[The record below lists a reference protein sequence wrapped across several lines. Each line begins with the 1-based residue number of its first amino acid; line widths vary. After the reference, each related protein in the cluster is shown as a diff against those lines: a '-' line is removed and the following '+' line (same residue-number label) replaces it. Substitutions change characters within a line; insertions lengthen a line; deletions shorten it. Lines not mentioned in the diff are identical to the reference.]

1 MQPCLYY
8 CYDAYCGWCYGFS
21 NVISQIKKSYQNH
34 LQFEVLSGGMILAEP
49 AQPIS
54 VIAGLVEKGYQQVE
68 QMTGIKFGEDFLWH
82 IFNPDRSDWFP
93 SSLKPAIAMAVLREQ
108 YPERQI
114 EFASDLQYALNF
126 EGRDLCDDEAY
137 RHLLEKYNLK
147 TMDFYQN
154 LHSEEF
160 KEKAQYDFAL
170 CKQLQVTG
178 FPSVFIQAQDSKFYL
193 VARGYTDYET
203 LSTRI
208 ENVLGSTIT
217 STTSS

>member
-1 MQPCLYY
+1 
-8 CYDAYCGWCYGFS
+8 
-21 NVISQIKKSYQNH
+21 
-34 LQFEVLSGGMILAEP
+34 MILAEP